1 MASVKHKYN
10 IEKTAFPIDGYN
22 FNVQVLIS
30 VDGGKSFYYC
40 GIGKFCKTE
49 EEAAEYI
56 AQYKKENPDTEDE
69 KENTEHPEKS

>member
-30 VDGGKSFYYC
+30 VDGGKNFYYC

-56 AQYKKENPDTEDE
+56 AQYKKENP
-69 KENTEHPEKS
+69 NTEE

>member
-10 IEKTAFPIDGYN
+10 IEKPAFPIDGYK

-30 VDGGKSFYYC
+30 VDGGENFYYC

-49 EEAAEYI
+49 QETAEFI
-56 AQYKKENPDTEDE
+56 AQHKKENPDTEDE
-69 KENTEHPEKS
+69 IQNRKELRKI